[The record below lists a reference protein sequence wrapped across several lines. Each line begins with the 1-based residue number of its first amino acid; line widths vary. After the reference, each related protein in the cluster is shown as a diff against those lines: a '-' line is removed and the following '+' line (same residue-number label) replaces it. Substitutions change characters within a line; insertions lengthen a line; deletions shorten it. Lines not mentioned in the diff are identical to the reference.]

1 MYKLELLSTKD
12 ITETEEHSLDRVEW
26 LKNIIISEGIW
37 RIPLIV
43 EKNSLAIMDGHHRFN
58 VAKKIGLTRVP
69 AILLDYDQD
78 NVMVVAWHEDMYID
92 KEIMLGNIRK
102 KILFPYKTTRHI
114 VSPSPEELQIPL
126 SFLY

>member
-43 EKNSLAIMDGHHRFN
+43 EKHSLAIMDGHHRFN

-78 NVMVVAWHEDMYID
+78 NVMVGAWHEDIYID
-92 KEIMLGNIRK
+92 KEIMLGNIRN

>member
-43 EKNSLAIMDGHHRFN
+43 EKHSLAIMDGHHRFN

-78 NVMVVAWHEDMYID
+78 NVMVGAWHEDMYID
-92 KEIMLGNIRK
+92 KEIMLGNIRN

>member
-12 ITETEEHSLDRVEW
+12 ITETEEHLLDRVEW

-43 EKNSLAIMDGHHRFN
+43 EKHSLAIMDGHHRYN

-78 NVMVVAWHEDMYID
+78 NVMVGAWHEDMYID